1 MKKIRHFRV
10 ILCILAIVLLLG
22 GCATFPKPNEIVVPK
37 PIQGNSGKYMCPY
50 TSDGTV
56 TPWVEK
62 GMIAKLGADVGGY
75 LGKKAGEEALKN
87 VPFVGGFLGNK
98 VGEAAGREAAIA
110 LVGGR
115 DFIKENSDLSFST
128 IDDLIVYLYAN
139 YTNNEHWQKVYDL
152 TKGIYPKLEKRW
164 ESAIKKARKV

>member
-75 LGKKAGEEALKN
+75 LGKKAGEEALK
-87 VPFVGGFLGNK
+87 K
-98 VGEAAGREAAIA
+98 C
-110 LVGGR
+110 
-115 DFIKENSDLSFST
+115 SFCWWIFGKQS
-128 IDDLIVYLYAN
+128 
-139 YTNNEHWQKVYDL
+139 
-152 TKGIYPKLEKRW
+152 R
-164 ESAIKKARKV
+164 